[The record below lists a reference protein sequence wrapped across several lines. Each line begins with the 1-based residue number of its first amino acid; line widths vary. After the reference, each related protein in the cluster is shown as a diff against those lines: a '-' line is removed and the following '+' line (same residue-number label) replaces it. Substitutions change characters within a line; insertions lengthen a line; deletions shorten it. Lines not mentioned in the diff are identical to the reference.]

1 MMDSSD
7 AQMEYDLG
15 GFAPVLALEER
26 RREALPDL
34 PPSDLINVALQKYR
48 CALAPCLPVSKAC
61 VHLFP
66 YILAS
71 CALLKSQL
79 TVHCTQ
85 EWRTLMPSPS
95 YSPCLCPET
104 FYCRACP

>member
-15 GFAPVLALEER
+15 GFAPSLALEER

-48 CALAPCLPVSKAC
+48 CAPTPYLPVSKTC

-66 YILAS
+66 YTLAS

-85 EWRTLMPSPS
+85 E
-95 YSPCLCPET
+95 
-104 FYCRACP
+104 